1 MGVVDGNKTSGTC
14 RVILGQ
20 GVERVDFTAR
30 YKNGTTAEGSI
41 SIDTDF
47 CNTEDM
53 DVYQHIHIT
62 KIDFQNG
69 YSKWRAD
76 ITESACSNNSGYVNY
91 ASYDLPNG
99 DISGMTAKTTIVAKV
114 ESVPI
119 GYAYSIIISAEKQSL
134 PEYYR
139 LTFDANRG
147 INPPDSIRGYLLYN
161 YEVTIPSTIPE
172 RDGYTFKYW
181 TMDKDGMGEPWYPG
195 MSMTLVENTILY
207 AQWEKNSVTGSIKCI
222 ERTTTSLTF
231 EWKFTPRMNGYI
243 KLINTKTGNEAG
255 SIEVSGTNDSVT
267 FSGLSSGIR
276 YEATLYY
283 YDGRVEM
290 PIDSATGI
298 TKSNYTIRYDK
309 NQPEYATESVTNC
322 PDPESFEDGYA
333 KVTMQ
338 APDCKGYRFKEW
350 NTEKDGSG
358 AVYSHNQGSF
368 PIVSDITLY
377 AIWQCYRWFHPGRK
391 DVNGNMPSD
400 VENMPS
406 NDVVD
411 IGKYV
416 TIPAQE
422 PTRPGWTFLCWSGD
436 KYSGEYGDGSLGEWY
451 QGVSIALTESVHLYA
466 KWEQNAKLAKPIVTK
481 YSKTETS
488 ITVRVDKNDGY
499 GGTWCV
505 RIWKN
510 GNGSW
515 GNYLQATGDLAELP
529 SNITF
534 YNLDSSTLYDIQ
546 AVHSADGLGALYSE
560 ARSIRTNIPAF
571 YWTGSN
577 ENDATY
583 ITKDKDLSGT
593 DEASPLKAEKW
604 NELTKL
610 IQTCQTINS
619 GGNTYFTSASKG
631 TEITAQI
638 FNEVAYALGD
648 LNGGAIPAK
657 GEPVK
662 AGEDILASYFAGYGN
677 SLKETING
685 ISENIN
691 KKT

>member
-20 GVERVDFTAR
+20 GVERVYFTAR

-114 ESVPI
+114 GSVPI
-119 GYAYSIIISAEKQSL
+119 GYVYFIIISAEKQSL

-181 TMDKDGMGEPWYPG
+181 TMDKDGMGKPWYPG

-207 AQWEKNSVTGSIKCI
+207 AQWEKNSVTGSIKCTGK
-222 ERTTTSLTF
+222 TTTSLTF
-231 EWKFTPRMNGYI
+231 EWSKSSNSNDNI
-243 KLINTKTGNEAG
+243 KLICNGATLKTESTGMKT
-255 SIEVSGTNDSVT
+255 SGTVKFT
-267 FSGLSSGIR
+267 GLAPDTPYIAELWCDGNRIAYCDEQTSSRPKTCTIH
-276 YEATLYY
+276 
-283 YDGRVEM
+283 YDLNK
-290 PIDSATGI
+290 PSDATG
-298 TKSNYTIRYDK
+298 
-309 NQPEYATESVTNC
+309 EVTNY
-322 PDPESFEDGYA
+322 PNDESFEDGYA
-333 KVTMQ
+333 IVSAKTPEC
-338 APDCKGYRFKEW
+338 AGYRFKEW
-350 NTEKDGSG
+350 NTKKDGNG
-358 AVYSHNQGSF
+358 ASHSHDQGSF
-368 PIVSDITLY
+368 SIVSDITLY
-377 AIWQCYRWFHPGRK
+377 AIWQCYICFHGNCNDIVDNIPY
-391 DVNGNMPSD
+391 NGNKMWYD
-400 VENMPS
+400 VGTEF
-406 NDVVD
+406 
-411 IGKYV
+411 
-416 TIPAQE
+416 TIPKTE
-422 PTRPGWTFLCWSGD
+422 PTRGTGAEWSFLYWESSSIGIC
-436 KYSGEYGDGSLGEWY
+436 YA
-451 QGVSIALTESVHLYA
+451 GVTIALTESVDLYA
-466 KWEQNAKLAKPIVTK
+466 KWERNAKLAKPIVTK
-481 YSKTETS
+481 HSKTETS

-583 ITKDKDLSGT
+583 ITKGKDLSGT

-648 LNGGAIPAK
+648 LNGGVIPAK

-662 AGEDILASYFAGYGN
+662 VGEDILASYFAGYGN

>member
-14 RVILGQ
+14 RVILRQ

-114 ESVPI
+114 GSVPI
-119 GYAYSIIISAEKQSL
+119 GYVYSIIISAEKQSL

-181 TMDKDGMGEPWYPG
+181 TMDKDGMGKPWYPG

-207 AQWEKNSVTGSIKCI
+207 AQWKKNSVTGSIKCTGK
-222 ERTTTSLTF
+222 TTTSLTF
-231 EWKFTPRMNGYI
+231 EWSKSSNLNGSIRLIYNGEVWKTESTGTGASGTVEFTGLDPDTLYTAE
-243 KLINTKTGNEAG
+243 LWCAG
-255 SIEVSGTNDSVT
+255 SRIESCYEQT
-267 FSGLSSGIR
+267 SSRPKTYTID
-276 YEATLYY
+276 YEPNRPS
-283 YDGRVEM
+283 D
-290 PIDSATGI
+290 ATG
-298 TKSNYTIRYDK
+298 K
-309 NQPEYATESVTNC
+309 VTNY
-322 PDPESFEDGYA
+322 PDPESFEGGQAIVSTQTPKCAGYS
-333 KVTMQ
+333 
-338 APDCKGYRFKEW
+338 FKEW
-350 NTEKDGSG
+350 NTKADGKG
-358 AVYSHNQGSF
+358 DGYSYKQGWF
-368 PIVSDITLY
+368 NIASDITLY

-515 GNYLQATGDLAELP
+515 GDYLQATGDLAELP

-577 ENDATY
+577 ENDAIY

-648 LNGGAIPAK
+648 LNDGAIPAK